1 MVSRKRD
8 PQVQL
13 IQFSKSLSRP
23 LSSMLDRY
31 FSFLYPSRGR
41 KLTASSGNLFPFSRL
56 LLSFNL
62 FFFPLFLCLTGCV
75 SCCRVRLFVPHG
87 LYVACQAHLS
97 MEFYR
102 QEYWSG
108 FPFPTPGDLSSPG
121 TEPMSPVSPALAG
134 GFFTTEPPEKSKKKW
149 ACPGFESRTSHN
161 RGEDHTRRLASPTS
175 QFRIPMVG
183 SP

>member
-1 MVSRKRD
+1 MKKKVFSHVVSRKRD

-62 FFFPLFLCLTGCV
+62 FFFPLFLCLTGCD

-108 FPFPTPGDLSSPG
+108 LPYPPPGYLPNPG
-121 TEPMSPVSPALAG
+121 IEPG
-134 GFFTTEPPEKSKKKW
+134 
-149 ACPGFESRTSHN
+149 
-161 RGEDHTRRLASPTS
+161 SPTLEADS
-175 QFRIPMVG
+175 LPCEPLGKPFSRLGFNKKEDWTCRQKDLNHC
-183 SP
+183 STTH